1 MRRSK
6 YDVRVGRTIAQE
18 WERQES
24 ESERL
29 AARKK
34 EKGKKIF
41 KVLALFA
48 VLAIV
53 AVIITMEVTTWMVN
67 RKKIEEA
74 RNVPQPTVA
83 IIDESGQGI
92 TNKIKEYVGQLEIDL
107 SDIGLSLNRAVVP
120 SGKNREIDIYLNGND
135 EVYFKL
141 NVDRGTAVSAEDTKV
156 MLNYLTEHDLHPQ
169 YVDIRVKGKGYY
181 K

>member
-1 MRRSK
+1 MRKNRTGVK
-6 YDVRVGRTIAQE
+6 VGRTIAGE

-34 EKGKKIF
+34 VKTRKIVKILVF
-41 KVLALFA
+41 FA
-48 VLAIV
+48 FLIGIG
-53 AVIITMEVTTWMVN
+53 AVITVEVTTWMVN
-67 RKKIEEA
+67 RKKIETA
-74 RNVPQPTVA
+74 KYVPQPTVD

-92 TNKIKEYVGQLEIDL
+92 TNKIKEYVGQLELDL
-107 SDIGLSLNRAVVP
+107 KDIGLALNRVVVP
-120 SGKNREIDIYLNGND
+120 AGKNREIDIYLNGYD

-141 NVDRGTAVSAEDTKV
+141 NVDRGTAVSAEDAKR
-156 MLNYLTEHDLHPQ
+156 MIAYLTEHDIHPQ
-169 YVDIRVKGKGYY
+169 YVDVRVKGKAYY

>member
-1 MRRSK
+1 MRK
-6 YDVRVGRTIAQE
+6 NNYDVRVGRTIAQE

-34 EKGKKIF
+34 AKSKKIL
-41 KVLALFA
+41 KVLAFFA

-53 AVIITMEVTTWMVN
+53 AIVAVMEINTWMAN
-67 RKKIEEA
+67 RKKIETA
-74 RNVPQPTVA
+74 RYVPQPTVD

-92 TNKIKEYVGQLEIDL
+92 TNRIREYVGQLEVDL
-107 SDIGLSLNRAVVP
+107 GDIGLALDKAVVP
-120 SGKNREIDIYLNGND
+120 AGKNREVDIYLDGQ
-135 EVYFKL
+135 EYYVKL
-141 NVDRGTAVSAEDTKV
+141 NVDRGTAVSAEDTKR
-156 MLNYLTEHDLHPQ
+156 MITFLSERDLHPQ
-169 YVDIRVKGKGYY
+169 YVDVRVKGKAFF

>member
-1 MRRSK
+1 MRRDS
-6 YDVRVGRTIAQE
+6 DVRVGRTIAGE

-34 EKGKKIF
+34 AKSKKII
-41 KVLALFA
+41 KVLILLVVLGTVAA
-48 VLAIV
+48 V
-53 AVIITMEVTTWMVN
+53 ITMEVTTWMVN
-67 RKKIEEA
+67 RKKIETA
-74 RNVPQPTVA
+74 RYVPQPTVN

-107 SDIGLSLNRAVVP
+107 KDIGLTLNRVVVP
-120 SGKNREIDIYLNGND
+120 IGKNREIDIYIDGYD
-135 EVYFKL
+135 EYYFKL
-141 NVDRGTAVSAEDTKV
+141 NVDRETAVGAEDTKR
-156 MLNYLTEHDLHPQ
+156 MIAFLTERDLHPQ
-169 YVDIRVKGKGYY
+169 YVDVRVKGKAYY

>member
-1 MRRSK
+1 MRK
-6 YDVRVGRTIAQE
+6 NDVRVGRTIAQE

-34 EKGKKIF
+34 EKNKKIF
-41 KVLALFA
+41 KVLALVA
-48 VLAIV
+48 ILAII
-53 AVIITMEVTTWMVN
+53 AIIIVMEVTTWMTN
-67 RKKIEEA
+67 RKKIEMSKYI
-74 RNVPQPTVA
+74 PQPTVE

-92 TNKIKEYVGQLEIDL
+92 TSKIKEYVGQLEIDL

-120 SGKNREIDIYLNGND
+120 AGKTREIDIYLDGN
-135 EVYFKL
+135 ETYFKL
-141 NVDRGTAVSAEDTKV
+141 SVDRGTAVSAEDTKT
-156 MLNYLTEHDLHPQ
+156 MLKYLTENDLHPQ
-169 YVDIRVKGKGYY
+169 YVDVRVKGKGYY